1 MERRF
6 NSLRELREYYKY
18 SLSDLSN
25 RMGVTAPTIWQW
37 EQKPNEWIKPKHR
50 RLLEEVFSKADISEA
65 LDADWTPELRQKM
78 EEEEKEPVQLPCVT
92 NYEGPELMNMI
103 RELTEV
109 FFSLSDEGKALL
121 VDHADFLY
129 HRENGM
135 KLPRVARPAEEM
147 PEDVWEAIQEIRQTP
162 VTP

>member
-25 RMGVTAPTIWQW
+25 KMGVTAPTIWQW
-37 EQKPNEWIKPKHR
+37 EQKPNEWIKPKHL
-50 RLLEEVFSKADISEA
+50 RLLEEVFSKADLAEA
-65 LDADWTPELRQKM
+65 LDPDWTPDMRPTDEP
-78 EEEEKEPVQLPCVT
+78 EKEPVQLPCVT

-121 VDHADFLY
+121 IDHADFLY

-135 KLPRVARPAEEM
+135 KLPRIARPAEEM
-147 PEDVWEAIQEIRQTP
+147 PDDVWEAVQEIRQTP